1 MFVPLTRMG
10 FVVLTF
16 QGLDY
21 AVYTNMYVSIQ
32 SFSINRIN
40 GKWTCRFF
48 LQAHRSREDKQ
59 NGFPGFFLSYWVQ
72 TAEIEIVDL
81 SKILE
86 EIYRKAKTLYGDD
99 DNCIDVIEDSTSE
112 VVTAFATA

>member
-1 MFVPLTRMG
+1 MG
-10 FVVLTF
+10 FIVLTF

-32 SFSINRIN
+32 SLSITHIN
-40 GKWTCRFF
+40 NKWGSRFF
-48 LQAHRSREDKQ
+48 LQAHRSREDKE

-72 TAEIEIVDL
+72 TAEIEIMDL

-86 EIYRKAKTLYGDD
+86 EIYIKAKTLYGGD
-99 DNCIDVIEDSTSE
+99 DNCIDVLEDSTSE
-112 VVTAFATA
+112 VVSAFATA